1 MLISEQIFLHI
12 SFLRIK
18 MPKGYSG
25 QSENSCLD
33 TNKQSGSFR
42 RTSQCF
48 LVLGPTSDD
57 TETVFEMAD
66 GFFHMCEYID
76 IINML
81 EIRREAMGMVK
92 GEQAGLAKGEKLG
105 MVQGEQA
112 GLARGEKLGIK
123 KRLGSNITRNSVLHR
138 RGKTVGGSCL
148 WNVL

>member
-48 LVLGPTSDD
+48 LVLGPTSGD

-105 MVQGEQA
+105 
-112 GLARGEKLGIK
+112 IK
-123 KRLGSNITRNSVLHR
+123 KRPGSNITRNSVLHR
-138 RGKTVGGSCL
+138 RGRTVGGSCL